1 MKLDVLAFAAHPDD
15 VEISAG
21 GTIAKMVTA
30 GKKVGIVDFT
40 QGELGSRGSA
50 ELRMVESARSSKILG
65 LSVRENLQLADGFFT
80 HTEENLKRIVQ
91 MVRKY
96 QPDVVLAN
104 SITDR
109 HPDHAKG
116 AKLASEGCFLSGLRK
131 IETELDGAQQAHWRP
146 RAVYHYIQDYFIEP
160 DFVVDISDFYET
172 KLESI
177 KAFSSQF
184 FDPNSSEPST
194 PISGEDFF
202 EFIAARAMQFGR
214 PIGAKYGEGFTS
226 HRYIGVDDLT
236 SLL

>member
-21 GTIAKMVTA
+21 GTIAKMVAA

-50 ELRMVESARSSKILG
+50 ELRMVESARSSEILG
-65 LSVRENLQLADGFFT
+65 LSARENLKLADGFFA
-80 HTEENLKRIVQ
+80 HTEENLLRIVQ

-96 QPDVVLAN
+96 RPDIVLAN

-131 IETELDGAQQAHWRP
+131 IETELDGSNQEHWRP

-160 DFVVDISDFYET
+160 DFVVDITAYYET
-172 KLESI
+172 KMDSI

-184 FDPNSSEPST
+184 FDPNSSEPTT

-202 EFIAARAMQFGR
+202 TFIASRAMQFGR

-226 HRYIGVDDLT
+226 QRYIGVDDLT